1 MSGVAVIIP
10 AGGAGRRLGEPK
22 AQLLLRGRPLLQLAT
37 QPFLERSDVLEVVI
51 AVPASM
57 ISSHPDW
64 LSDPRVRFVVG
75 GAERSDSVRAALVA
89 LQSVADIVLIHDA
102 ARPLVSSDLIARV
115 IAATSQKNGA
125 IAALP
130 ASDTIHEAADH
141 RIRSTLDRSKLWQ
154 AQTPQAFPR
163 DVLTAAHRRALDDEV
178 IATDDA
184 GLVVRYGGVVNVVMG
199 ERSNLKITVPED
211 IPLAEAIL
219 AARP

>member
-57 ISSHPDW
+57 ISAPQDW
-64 LSDPRVRFVVG
+64 LGDPRVRLVVG

-89 LQSVADIVLIHDA
+89 LQSAADVVLIHDA
-102 ARPLVSSDLIARV
+102 ARPLVSADLIARV
-115 IAATSQKNGA
+115 IAATSQRNGA

-130 ASDTIHEAADH
+130 ASDTIHETADQ
-141 RIRSTLDRSKLWQ
+141 RIRGTLDRSKLWL

-163 DVLTAAHRRALDDEV
+163 DLLTAAHRKALEDEL

-184 GLVVRYGGVVNVVMG
+184 GLVVRYGGVVDVVMG

>member
-37 QPFLERSDVLEVVI
+37 QPFLERNDVLEVII

-57 ISSHPDW
+57 ISAPPDW
-64 LSDPRVRFVVG
+64 LGDPRVRLVVG
-75 GAERSDSVRAALVA
+75 GAERSDSVRAALVG
-89 LQSVADIVLIHDA
+89 LQSAADVVLIHDA
-102 ARPLVSSDLIARV
+102 ARPLVSADLIARV
-115 IAATSQKNGA
+115 IAATSQRNGA

-130 ASDTIHEAADH
+130 ASDTIHETADQ
-141 RIRSTLDRSKLWQ
+141 RIRGTLDRSKLWL

-163 DVLTAAHRRALDDEV
+163 DLLTAAHRKALEDEL

-184 GLVVRYGGVVNVVMG
+184 GLVVRYGGVVDVVMG